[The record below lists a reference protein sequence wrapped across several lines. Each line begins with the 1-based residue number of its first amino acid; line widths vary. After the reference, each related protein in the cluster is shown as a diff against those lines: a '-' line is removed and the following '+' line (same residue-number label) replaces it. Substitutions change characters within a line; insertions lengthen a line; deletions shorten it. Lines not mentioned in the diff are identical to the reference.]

1 MTLYHLYT
9 IWALAIATV
18 LVIRLIVGPR
28 CAHAWELVD
37 KVEFCSQMEEAK
49 KLNLTISNIRGEA
62 VDEVLRRSVTVVMR
76 CPRCGA
82 CKVLR
87 ITS

>member
-9 IWALAIATV
+9 IWALVIATV
-18 LVIRLIVGPR
+18 LVIRLVVGPR
-28 CAHAWELVD
+28 CAHPWELVD
-37 KVEFCSQMEEAK
+37 KVEFCSQAEEAR
-49 KLNLTISNIRGEA
+49 KLHLVINHAIGSA
-62 VDEVLRRSVTVVMR
+62 VDDALRRSVTVEMR

>member
-1 MTLYHLYT
+1 MTIWMLYT
-9 IWALAIATV
+9 GWALLIATG
-18 LVIRLIVGPR
+18 LLWRLLVGPR

-37 KVEFCSQMEEAK
+37 KVEFCSQAEEAR
-49 KLNLTISNIRGEA
+49 KLGLVINDARGPA
-62 VDEVLRRSVTVVMR
+62 VDDILRRSVTVVMR

-87 ITS
+87 VTS